1 MTLSSDWV
9 ANAKKEQ
16 SVFTENKHI
25 ERIDG
30 TNTDI
35 KNKEGCKDGWNQN

>member
-9 ANAKKEQ
+9 AHAKKEQ
-16 SVFTENKHI
+16 SVFTDSKHI

-30 TNTDI
+30 TNI
-35 KNKEGCKDGWNQN
+35 KNKEGCKDGWNQD